1 MALPLIPFA
10 LKAGA
15 AGMTMIYSTATG
27 QYVIGA
33 ATAAWMAAKGV
44 AVGAIAVWMI
54 AKGAAVGAAIAAGF
68 TAIAAPVMTFIFPPW
83 YAPLLTPV
91 GLACA
96 VIAVLLIG
104 GSYGFNQYKKGKQ
117 VNIKGAIND
126 ILGRHAKKLEE
137 K

>member
-44 AVGAIAVWMI
+44 AVGA
-54 AKGAAVGAAIAAGF
+54 AIA
-68 TAIAAPVMTFIFPPW
+68 TAATAMAAPVMTFIFPPW

-96 VIAVLLIG
+96 VIAVLLMG

-117 VNIKGAIND
+117 VNIKGALKD
-126 ILGRHAKKLEE
+126 IFGRHAKKLEE

>member
-15 AGMTMIYSTATG
+15 AGMTMIYSTITG

-44 AVGAIAVWMI
+44 AVVAV
-54 AKGAAVGAAIAAGF
+54 IAAGV
-68 TAIAAPVMTFIFPPW
+68 TALSAPIMTFFFPPW

-91 GLACA
+91 GLTAAALGVC
-96 VIAVLLIG
+96 VVG
-104 GSYGFNQYKKGKQ
+104 GAYGYSQYKKGNK
-117 VNIKGAIND
+117 VNLKDARRDFLGWLKSKALRIN
-126 ILGRHAKKLEE
+126 
-137 K
+137 